1 MPLCSPGYQVEKR
14 RPNGD
19 WEKVNDMP
27 ILGESVNIPNL
38 DEGATYEFRVAA
50 VTSVGV
56 GNISLGT
63 APITIKDKMGM
74 WQACMQMFLLPH
86 QCSAVVKGRNRM
98 KCRCFQFV
106 WACLVGFPFAH
117 LHFQCPFCFRNYF
130 KCYFA
135 ITRCLWMIY
144 CTCWFLVI

>member
-1 MPLCSPGYQVEKR
+1 MEKR

-27 ILGESVNIPNL
+27 ILGETVNIPNL

-74 WQACMQMFLLPH
+74 
-86 QCSAVVKGRNRM
+86 
-98 KCRCFQFV
+98 
-106 WACLVGFPFAH
+106 
-117 LHFQCPFCFRNYF
+117 
-130 KCYFA
+130 
-135 ITRCLWMIY
+135 
-144 CTCWFLVI
+144 